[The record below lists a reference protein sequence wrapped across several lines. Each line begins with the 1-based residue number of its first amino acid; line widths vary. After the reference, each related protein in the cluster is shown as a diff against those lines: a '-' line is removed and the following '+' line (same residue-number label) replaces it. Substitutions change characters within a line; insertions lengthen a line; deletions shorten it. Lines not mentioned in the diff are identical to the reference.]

1 MSLLDDLKYKLT
13 QKNAVVRI
21 IALNV
26 LVYLVFGLAHV
37 LFWLF
42 QANDIL
48 SLVEKKFV
56 LYANLSNFMMQPWGI
71 LTYMFFHDGF
81 FHILFNMLWLYWLG
95 MLLHEYLGNTRVYQ
109 IYFVGGIFGGFL
121 YMFSYNIFPVF
132 SSNLNDSYA
141 LGASA
146 GVLAIVAAAATLLPN
161 YTVMLFGVFPIQ
173 LRYIAL
179 VSVLIDLLNIP
190 SNNAGGRIAHVGGA
204 LAGFL
209 FIKYLYTNNDLTNVI
224 HSVSTF
230 FKGFFKQ
237 KPTMKVHHKA
247 DSKVNFSAKAN
258 KPNQADIDAILDKIS
273 KSGYESLS
281 SKEKE
286 LLFKAS
292 KE

>member
-56 LYANLSNFMMQPWGI
+56 LYANLNNFIMQPWGI
-71 LTYMFFHDGF
+71 ITYMFFHDGF

-121 YMFSYNIFPVF
+121 YMFSYNVFPVF
-132 SSNLNDSYA
+132 SVSLNDSYA
-141 LGASA
+141 
-146 GVLAIVAAAATLLPN
+146 
-161 YTVMLFGVFPIQ
+161 
-173 LRYIAL
+173 
-179 VSVLIDLLNIP
+179 
-190 SNNAGGRIAHVGGA
+190 
-204 LAGFL
+204 
-209 FIKYLYTNNDLTNVI
+209 
-224 HSVSTF
+224 
-230 FKGFFKQ
+230 
-237 KPTMKVHHKA
+237 
-247 DSKVNFSAKAN
+247 
-258 KPNQADIDAILDKIS
+258 
-273 KSGYESLS
+273 
-281 SKEKE
+281 
-286 LLFKAS
+286 
-292 KE
+292 